1 LLKEDLVPTASLLPA
16 EGKKGKGRKGG
27 VVQGKRGV
35 VNPRKPRPKNP
46 RKQPIK
52 PTRKGKRRD
61 VQKTRLT
68 KNQLE
73 VMKALYSK
81 NDRATQDAKEKASAI
96 LEKIDRKQSMSPE
109 EQQAAAVFS
118 KVVLKKNTPRFS
130 LYRSIVMTMV
140 ILAYII
146 QGANGVLSLN
156 DSVNSAASVD
166 SASSVSLRTESNVP
180 QENAG
185 VNTDEESGEDDKPA
199 APVAPAVDEESGEDD
214 KPAALVAPAVD
225 EESDEPTAPTAPAA
239 PTADED
245 DKPAAQADQAAEDD
259 PAEPAPVMSPQVQL
273 WLDTFGQASLDDAS
287 MIVHH
292 MKANSPLLQ
301 EEASLAV
308 EDDGYDKRET
318 INRYRRQ
325 LRAIMSE
332 DEQHAEAARANIST
346 ADAVPLMFPYLW
358 LDYPGY
364 PWHDMKLNEL
374 YKHYGEI
381 LTVFTSNMKSF
392 VSSVGDTRDEKQYMT
407 RLLNPVLSELLVIG
421 TPSNRNVTKA
431 SFLLDIMPADE
442 ALAGTRQN
450 LEEIRTG
457 EISKMVTA
465 TGGGADVT
473 ALAKKVGTGL
483 SVQNVVRGAVAK
495 LKQMT
500 AEDWWTEYATQ
511 DEPHSV
517 TSFQDGFYDA
527 WREYRPYAIQGLR
540 NFVHLHFDDLQTNV
554 NPQGPTYGQQL
565 AVRGSDASS
574 MAVGRQT
581 SVETETFRQ
590 FTNMAHE
597 LIAYNTAMEMSKGNV
612 QQDTSGSA
620 LARAENMKQGLVQK
634 LKGAGAMSAD
644 AIKKI
649 EEMESRE
656 LVDFL
661 KESEQANFFAG
672 SMHITLSQSPVDQ
685 NIMQYVQ
692 QSAMNLKREFD
703 PRHVQSLEVDDEQD
717 KWTYE
722 QLGRIQDAVTHPF
735 KDQELGTLIKHDI
748 PISNMVQKIWSAMDP
763 QNLETLE
770 ASRKRLVQAMS
781 KRDSIAATYDEDN
794 KQSFEEGKTEGETNM
809 GWKLF
814 SGALSRIGGVVG
826 TFAEVLL
833 GLFRLSWNHPA
844 VPTTLVGIY
853 AIYKLKE
860 KCVDKG
866 KEMMV
871 STGKRLMGLGGT
883 SSASSRRNSMNS
895 SRRNSAKTRR
905 KSKSRRARSPP
916 RQMPS
921 RGAAAASIWSA
932 VTGVFN
938 SWKSDE
944 MDLDT
949 MAVKELKKLYR
960 GLRTQIDAESDL
972 SKFDKRVKM
981 QNPSTKNKL
990 ISAINEA
997 RAELGK

>member
-1 LLKEDLVPTASLLPA
+1 
-16 EGKKGKGRKGG
+16 
-27 VVQGKRGV
+27 
-35 VNPRKPRPKNP
+35 
-46 RKQPIK
+46 
-52 PTRKGKRRD
+52 
-61 VQKTRLT
+61 
-68 KNQLE
+68 
-73 VMKALYSK
+73 
-81 NDRATQDAKEKASAI
+81 
-96 LEKIDRKQSMSPE
+96 
-109 EQQAAAVFS
+109 
-118 KVVLKKNTPRFS
+118 
-130 LYRSIVMTMV
+130 
-140 ILAYII
+140 
-146 QGANGVLSLN
+146 
-156 DSVNSAASVD
+156 
-166 SASSVSLRTESNVP
+166 
-180 QENAG
+180 
-185 VNTDEESGEDDKPA
+185 
-199 APVAPAVDEESGEDD
+199 
-214 KPAALVAPAVD
+214 
-225 EESDEPTAPTAPAA
+225 
-239 PTADED
+239 
-245 DKPAAQADQAAEDD
+245 
-259 PAEPAPVMSPQVQL
+259 
-273 WLDTFGQASLDDAS
+273 
-287 MIVHH
+287 
-292 MKANSPLLQ
+292 
-301 EEASLAV
+301 
-308 EDDGYDKRET
+308 
-318 INRYRRQ
+318 
-325 LRAIMSE
+325 
-332 DEQHAEAARANIST
+332 
-346 ADAVPLMFPYLW
+346 
-358 LDYPGY
+358 
-364 PWHDMKLNEL
+364 
-374 YKHYGEI
+374 
-381 LTVFTSNMKSF
+381 
-392 VSSVGDTRDEKQYMT
+392 
-407 RLLNPVLSELLVIG
+407 
-421 TPSNRNVTKA
+421 
-431 SFLLDIMPADE
+431 
-442 ALAGTRQN
+442 
-450 LEEIRTG
+450 
-457 EISKMVTA
+457 
-465 TGGGADVT
+465 
-473 ALAKKVGTGL
+473 
-483 SVQNVVRGAVAK
+483 
-495 LKQMT
+495 
-500 AEDWWTEYATQ
+500 
-511 DEPHSV
+511 
-517 TSFQDGFYDA
+517 
-527 WREYRPYAIQGLR
+527 
-540 NFVHLHFDDLQTNV
+540 
-554 NPQGPTYGQQL
+554 
-565 AVRGSDASS
+565 
-574 MAVGRQT
+574 
-581 SVETETFRQ
+581 
-590 FTNMAHE
+590 
-597 LIAYNTAMEMSKGNV
+597 MEMSKGNV

>member
-1 LLKEDLVPTASLLPA
+1 MSLLKEDLVPTASLLPA

-27 VVQGKRGV
+27 FVQGRGGV
-35 VNPRKPRPKNP
+35 VKPRQKKPPPKKPPRAPRK
-46 RKQPIK
+46 
-52 PTRKGKRRD
+52 RRGA
-61 VQKTRLT
+61 QKLRLT

-199 APVAPAVDEESGEDD
+199 APVAPAVDEES
-214 KPAALVAPAVD
+214 
-225 EESDEPTAPTAPAA
+225 DEPTAPTAPAA

-301 EEASLAV
+301 EEDSLSV
-308 EDDGYDKRET
+308 DDAGYNKRET

-325 LRAIMSE
+325 LRDIMSE
-332 DEQHAEAARANIST
+332 DEQHAEAARANVST
-346 ADAVPLMFPYLW
+346 ADAVPIMFPYLW

-374 YKHYGEI
+374 YKHYDDI
-381 LTVFTSNMKSF
+381 LTVFTTNMKSF
-392 VSSVGDTRDEKQYMT
+392 VKSVGETRDEKQYMT

-431 SFLLDIMPADE
+431 SFLLDIMPDDK
-442 ALAGTRQN
+442 ALESTRHR
-450 LEEIRTG
+450 LEEIRTN

-483 SVQNVVRGAVAK
+483 SVQNVVSGAVAK

-500 AEDWWTEYATQ
+500 AEEWWIEYATQ
-511 DEPHSV
+511 DDPHNV
-517 TSFQDGFYDA
+517 TSFQEGFYDA

-574 MAVGRQT
+574 MAGGRQT

-620 LARAENMKQGLVQK
+620 LTKAENMKQGLVQK
-634 LKGAGAMSAD
+634 LKGAGAMGAE

-649 EEMESRE
+649 EEMDSRE

-685 NIMQYVQ
+685 TIMQYVQ
-692 QSAMNLKREFD
+692 QSAMNLKRDFD
-703 PRHVQSLEVDDEQD
+703 PRHMDGLIADEEQADDEQD
-717 KWTYE
+717 KWAYE
-722 QLGRIQDAVTHPF
+722 QLSLIQDAVTHPL
-735 KDQELGTLIKHDI
+735 KGQELGTLIKHDI
-748 PISNMVQKIWSAMDP
+748 PISNMVQQIWSAMDP

-770 ASRKRLVQAMS
+770 ASRERLVQAMAM
-781 KRDSIAATYDEDN
+781 RDDVAATADED
-794 KQSFEEGKTEGETNM
+794 KRQAFVDGKTEGETNM
-809 GWKLF
+809 AWKLL
-814 SGALSRIGGVVG
+814 SGAFSQLGGVVG
-826 TFAEVLL
+826 TFAQVLL
-833 GLFRLSWNHPA
+833 ALFKVAWSHPT

-853 AIYKLKE
+853 AMYKLKE
-860 KCVDKG
+860 KCVNKG

-871 STGKRLMGLGGT
+871 STGQRLVGLGGR
-883 SSASSRRNSMNS
+883 SSANS
-895 SRRNSAKTRR
+895 SRQRPARTRGKSKTRT
-905 KSKSRRARSPP
+905 RSSP
-916 RQMPS
+916 RQTHS
-921 RGAAAASIWSA
+921 GGSAVASIWSA

-949 MAVKELKKLYR
+949 MTFKDLKELYR

-990 ISAINEA
+990 IRAINEA

>member
-1 LLKEDLVPTASLLPA
+1 MSLLKEDLVPTASLLPA

-27 VVQGKRGV
+27 FVRGKRGV
-35 VNPRKPRPKNP
+35 VNTRKPRPKKQGKP
-46 RKQPIK
+46 RPKEQ
-52 PTRKGKRRD
+52 TRKGKRRD

-81 NDRATQDAKEKASAI
+81 NDRATQDAKKKASAI
-96 LEKIDRKQSMSPE
+96 LEKIDRNQSMSPE

-118 KVVLKKNTPRFS
+118 KVVLKKNTPWFS

-185 VNTDEESGEDDKPA
+185 VKSNVSQENAGVNTDEESDEDDKPA
-199 APVAPAVDEESGEDD
+199 APAATVVDDDD
-214 KPAALVAPAVD
+214 KPAAPAAPAVD
-225 EESDEPTAPTAPAA
+225 
-239 PTADED
+239 
-245 DKPAAQADQAAEDD
+245 DD
-259 PAEPAPVMSPQVQL
+259 PSEPAPVMSPQVQL
-273 WLDTFGQASLDDAS
+273 WLDTFGSANLAETIT
-287 MIVHH
+287 IVHS
-292 MKANSPLLQ
+292 MDTSSPLLQ

-308 EDDGYDKRET
+308 DDDGYDKRET

-332 DEQHAEAARANIST
+332 DEQHAEAARANVST
-346 ADAVPLMFPYLW
+346 TDAVQIMFPYLW

-374 YKHYGEI
+374 YKHYDEI
-381 LTVFTSNMKSF
+381 LSVFTSNMKSF

-565 AVRGSDASS
+565 ARYDASS

-597 LIAYNTAMEMSKGNV
+597 LIAYNTAMEMSKENV

-722 QLGRIQDAVTHPF
+722 QLGRIQDAVTHPLRG
-735 KDQELGTLIKHDI
+735 QELGTLIKHDI

-794 KQSFEEGKTEGETNM
+794 KQSFKEGKTEGETNM

-833 GLFRLSWNHPA
+833 GLLKLSWNHPT

-871 STGKRLMGLGGT
+871 SRVERLMGKGGT
-883 SSASSRRNSMNS
+883 SSASSRRS
-895 SRRNSAKTRR
+895 SAKTRR

-916 RQMPS
+916 RQTPS
-921 RGAAAASIWSA
+921 RGATAASIWSA
-932 VTGVFN
+932 VPSFLLFN
-938 SWKSDE
+938 PWKSDE

-949 MAVKELKKLYR
+949 MTVKELKKLYR
-960 GLRTQIDAESDL
+960 GLRTRIDAESDL

-997 RAELGK
+997 RAELSK

>member
-1 LLKEDLVPTASLLPA
+1 MSLLKEDLVPTASLLPA
-16 EGKKGKGRKGG
+16 EGKKSKGRKGF
-27 VVQGKRGV
+27 VQGKRGV
-35 VNPRKPRPKNP
+35 VER
-46 RKQPIK
+46 RKQIPPPKK
-52 PTRKGKRRD
+52 PPRGRKRRD
-61 VQKTRLT
+61 VPKLRLT

-81 NDRATQDAKEKASAI
+81 EDRATQDAKEKASAI
-96 LEKIDRKQSMSPE
+96 IEKIDRNQAMSPE
-109 EQQAAAVFS
+109 EQQAVAVFS

-156 DSVNSAASVD
+156 DSALKSVNTKSTASVD
-166 SASSVSLRTESNVP
+166 SASSFSLKTQSKVP
-180 QENAG
+180 QEDAG

-199 APVAPAVDEESGEDD
+199 APVAPAVDEESDED
-214 KPAALVAPAVD
+214 KPDATAAD
-225 EESDEPTAPTAPAA
+225 
-239 PTADED
+239 
-245 DKPAAQADQAAEDD
+245 DD
-259 PAEPAPVMSPQVQL
+259 PDEPAPVMSPQVQL
-273 WLDTFGQASLDDAS
+273 WLDTFGPANLAETS
-287 MIVHH
+287 MIVHS
-292 MKANSPLLQ
+292 MDASSPLLQ

-332 DEQHAEAARANIST
+332 DEQHAEAARANVST
-346 ADAVPLMFPYLW
+346 TDAVQIMFPYLW

-374 YKHYGEI
+374 YKHYDEI
-381 LTVFTSNMKSF
+381 LSVFTSNMKSF

-574 MAVGRQT
+574 MDVGRQT

-634 LKGAGAMSAD
+634 LKGAGAMSAE

-703 PRHVQSLEVDDEQD
+703 PRHVQSLEVDDEQA

-794 KQSFEEGKTEGETNM
+794 KQSFKEGKTEGETNM

-833 GLFRLSWNHPA
+833 GLFRLSWNHPT

-871 STGKRLMGLGGT
+871 STGQRLVGLGGR
-883 SSASSRRNSMNS
+883 SSASG
-895 SRRNSAKTRR
+895 SRRNSARTRT
-905 KSKSRRARSPP
+905 KSKYRRARSPP
-916 RQMPS
+916 RQTPS

-949 MAVKELKKLYR
+949 MTVGDLKQLYR
-960 GLRTQIDAESDL
+960 GLRTQIDTESDL
-972 SKFDKRVKM
+972 SKFDNRVKM
-981 QNPSTKNKL
+981 RNPNTKDKL
-990 ISAINEA
+990 IRAINEA

>member
-1 LLKEDLVPTASLLPA
+1 MSLLKEDLVPTASLLPA
-16 EGKKGKGRKGG
+16 EGKKSKGRGG
-27 VVQGKRGV
+27 VRGKRGV

-52 PTRKGKRRD
+52 PTRKGKHGSA
-61 VQKTRLT
+61 QKTRLT

-81 NDRATQDAKEKASAI
+81 KDRATQDAKEKASAI
-96 LEKIDRKQSMSPE
+96 LEKIDSSQAMSPE
-109 EQQAAAVFS
+109 EQQAVAVFS
-118 KVVLKKNTPRFS
+118 KVVLPKKSAPRFS
-130 LYRSIVMTMV
+130 LYRSMVMTMV

-146 QGANGVLSLN
+146 QGASGVLSLN

-166 SASSVSLRTESNVP
+166 SNSAASVSLKTQSNVP
-180 QENAG
+180 QEDAG
-185 VNTDEESGEDDKPA
+185 VNTDEESDEDDKPA
-199 APVAPAVDEESGEDD
+199 APEPPAVGDESDDD
-214 KPAALVAPAVD
+214 KPAA
-225 EESDEPTAPTAPAA
+225 PAA
-239 PTADED
+239 D
-245 DKPAAQADQAAEDD
+245 DD

-273 WLDTFGQASLDDAS
+273 WLDTFGSASLSETS
-287 MIVHH
+287 MIVHS
-292 MKANSPLLQ
+292 MDASSPLLQ

-308 EDDGYDKRET
+308 QDDGYDKRET

-332 DEQHAEAARANIST
+332 DEQHAEAARANVST
-346 ADAVPLMFPYLW
+346 TDAVPIMFPYLW

-374 YKHYGEI
+374 YKHYDEI
-381 LTVFTSNMKSF
+381 LSVFTTNMKSF
-392 VSSVGDTRDEKQYMT
+392 VNSVGETRDEKQYMT

-442 ALAGTRQN
+442 ALDSTRHN

-483 SVQNVVRGAVAK
+483 SVQNVVSGAVAK

-511 DEPHSV
+511 DDPHNV
-517 TSFQDGFYDA
+517 TSFQEGFYDA

-540 NFVHLHFDDLQTNV
+540 NFVSLHFDDLQMNV

-612 QQDTSGSA
+612 KQDTSGSA
-620 LARAENMKQGLVQK
+620 LTRAENMKQGLVQK

-685 NIMQYVQ
+685 TIMQYVQ
-692 QSAMNLKREFD
+692 QSAMNLKRDFD
-703 PRHVQSLEVDDEQD
+703 PRHMDGLIADEEQD
-717 KWTYE
+717 KWAYE
-722 QLGRIQDAVTHPF
+722 QLSLIQDAVTHPL
-735 KDQELGTLIKHDI
+735 KGQELGTLIKHDI
-748 PISNMVQKIWSAMDP
+748 PISNMVQQIWSAMDP

-770 ASRKRLVQAMS
+770 ASRERLVQAMS
-781 KRDSIAATYDEDN
+781 KRDDVAATADED
-794 KQSFEEGKTEGETNM
+794 KRQARRDGITEGETNM
-809 GWKLF
+809 GWKLLSEAF
-814 SGALSRIGGVVG
+814 SQFGGVVA
-826 TFAEVLL
+826 TFAQVLL
-833 GLFRLSWNHPA
+833 ALFKVAWSHPS

-853 AIYKLKE
+853 AMYKLKE
-860 KCVDKG
+860 KCVNKG

-871 STGKRLMGLGGT
+871 STGQRLVGLGGQ
-883 SSASSRRNSMNS
+883 SSASGGRS
-895 SRRNSAKTRR
+895 SARTRR

-916 RQMPS
+916 RQTPS

-938 SWKSDE
+938 SWKSDD

-949 MAVKELKKLYR
+949 MTVRDLRQLYR
-960 GLRTQIDAESDL
+960 GLRTQIMDQLNLTD
-972 SKFDKRVKM
+972 FDKRVKM
-981 QNPSTKNKL
+981 RNPTTKNKL
-990 ISAINEA
+990 ILAINEA